1 MSIKNLALS
10 LLLTSSTSTPAL
22 GHTTIGNGH
31 LPIPVDGTQSAF
43 SLIGTEWQATEIEG
57 EPLVPTRRGD
67 LTVFFDS
74 ETLSGFGGCN
84 GFHTEWEKVI
94 DPGIPAMFRSGPF
107 VTNRVFCGE
116 AIINQERT
124 FISALQGVTAYSVSE
139 DGKELVIYATA
150 MGDDDEDTSED
161 APHSFLHV
169 GRPLVR
175 LTRIPT
181 LDIPDEDDRDEPITD
196 SFGDEVWE
204 DAHVHLEINRD
215 ESITANFGDEVW
227 DNASVDEE
235 AEEGSSDDTEVDNSI
250 FFLEDSSWQLTE
262 VRGFATIDDG
272 SSPVTLSF
280 NSDATSISGF
290 DGCNRFN
297 GPMDLLFG
305 IDSLPSFRMS
315 GPIRATRAGCRD
327 NILEKQARM
336 FRGVLRSD
344 PIIYTITQSE
354 EVIELE
360 LYEAEVDNN
369 GRQTQG
375 ELLARFTRIEEGDSW

>member
-10 LLLTSSTSTPAL
+10 LLLTSSTPAL
-22 GHTTIGNGH
+22 GHTTIRDGH
-31 LPIPVDGTQSAF
+31 LPIPVDGTQSSKTRVF

-57 EPLVPTRRGD
+57 APLVPTDRGD

-84 GFHTEWEKVI
+84 GFRTEWENII
-94 DPGIPAMFRSGPF
+94 DSTGPAMFRSIGPF
-107 VTNRVFCGE
+107 VPNRVFCGE
-116 AIINQERT
+116 AIIDQERT
-124 FISALQGVTAYSVSE
+124 FIGAFRGSTAYSVSE
-139 DGKELVIYATA
+139 DGEELVIYATA

-181 LDIPDEDDRDEPITD
+181 LDTPEEDYRDEPITNH
-196 SFGDEVWE
+196 FGDEVWE
-204 DAHVHLEINRD
+204 NAHVDI
-215 ESITANFGDEVW
+215 
-227 DNASVDEE
+227 DEE

-250 FFLEDSSWQLTE
+250 FSLEDSSWQLTE
-262 VRGFATIDDG
+262 VRGFAAIDDG
-272 SSPVTLSF
+272 SLPVTLSF
-280 NSDATSISGF
+280 SSDATSISGF

-327 NILEKQARM
+327 NILDTQARM

-344 PIIYTITQSE
+344 PVIYTITQSKE
-354 EVIELE
+354 LIELE

>member
-10 LLLTSSTSTPAL
+10 LLLTSSTPAL
-22 GHTTIGNGH
+22 GHTTIDGH
-31 LPIPVDGTQSAF
+31 LPIPADGTQSSKTSVF

-57 EPLVPTRRGD
+57 GPLVPTDRGD
-67 LTVFFDS
+67 LTVLFDS

-84 GFHTEWEKVI
+84 GFRTEWEKII

-116 AIINQERT
+116 TIIDQERT
-124 FISALQGVTAYSVSE
+124 FISALQGVTAYSVSD
-139 DGKELVIYATA
+139 DGEELVIYATA

-161 APHSFLHV
+161 APHSSLHV

-181 LDIPDEDDRDEPITD
+181 LDIPEEDY
-196 SFGDEVWE
+196 
-204 DAHVHLEINRD
+204 RD
-215 ESITANFGDEVW
+215 ESITVHFGDEVF
-227 DNASVDEE
+227 
-235 AEEGSSDDTEVDNSI
+235 DNSI
-250 FFLEDSSWQLTE
+250 FSLEDSSWQLTE
-262 VRGFATIDDG
+262 VRGFAAIDDD
-272 SSPVTLSF
+272 SPPVTLSF
-280 NSDATSISGF
+280 NSDASSIIGF

-327 NILEKQARM
+327 NILETQARM

-344 PIIYTITQSE
+344 PVIYTITQSE
-354 EVIELE
+354 ELIEME
-360 LYEAEVDNN
+360 LYEAEVDDN